1 MKTELMQR
9 ALRMSEAGELRFPE
23 VIGILHEADVESY
36 QVDFLRGD
44 DTFYLPDGRTHV
56 EAIHVG
62 VVAAD
67 FSRDGVVE
75 AIRGAQADRIRY
87 PEFVRQILE
96 AGVAAYRV
104 HLTGKRA
111 VYVGRKGE
119 MHVEEFPKSAN

>member
-9 ALRMSEAGELRFPE
+9 ALRGSEAGELRFPE
-23 VIGILHEADVESY
+23 VIGMLQEAGVESY

-44 DTFYLPDGRTHV
+44 DTFYLPDGRIHA
-56 EAIHVG
+56 EAIPVG
-62 VVAAD
+62 EVAAE
-67 FSRDGVVE
+67 FSRDGVVD

-87 PEFVRQILE
+87 PEFVRRILN

-119 MHVEEFPKSAN
+119 MHVEEFPKPAN